1 MENIIS
7 VSNLSRDYK
16 VAQRDGNFLKYIFNR
31 KYKTIH
37 AVKDVNFALKRGE
50 MVGFVGPNGAGK
62 STVIKMLCGI
72 LVPTSGSVAVLG
84 RDPFTNR
91 KKNAYHIGVLFGQRS
106 QLWWDLPVG
115 DSLKLLKQ
123 MYKVSDEVYRENF
136 ALFQQYLDI
145 ESIQGQ
151 PVRQLSLGQRMRAEV
166 AAAVLHNPEVLFLDE
181 PTIGLDI
188 TVKRKI
194 REFIRE
200 LNRRYQTTVI
210 LTSHDMKDIEDI
222 CQRIIVIDK
231 GTVVVDTQI
240 DQLKARYGRNAIVT
254 LTTREPVKDIVIDGA
269 TLKEQNE
276 HKLVFEIEKAVM
288 TPGQLMHK
296 ASEIVDVEDI
306 DIKENSVEDIIHDIY
321 LQQK

>member
-1 MENIIS
+1 MIT
-7 VSNLSRDYK
+7 VSSLGRNYK
-16 VAQRDGNFLKYIFNR
+16 VAQRGGSIFQFIFKR
-31 KYKTIH
+31 KYNTIH
-37 AVKDVNFALKRGE
+37 AVSAVSFTIAPGE

-62 STVIKMLCGI
+62 STTIKMLCGI
-72 LVPTSGSVAVLG
+72 LAPTSGSVTVLG
-84 RDPFTNR
+84 KDPFSNR

-106 QLWWDLPVG
+106 QLWWDLPVR

-123 MYKVSDEVYRENF
+123 MYKVSDVAYAENY
-136 ALFQQYLDI
+136 ALFQEYLDI
-145 ESIQGQ
+145 ESIQDQ

-166 AAAVLHNPEVLFLDE
+166 AAAVLHNPKILFLDE

-222 CQRIIVIDK
+222 CERIIVIDK
-231 GTVVVDTQI
+231 GTIVVDTKM
-240 DQLKARYGRNAIVT
+240 DQLQKRYSKNAVVT
-254 LTTREPVKDIVIDGA
+254 LTIREPVENIAIDGA
-269 TLKEQNE
+269 TLKEQSE
-276 HKLVFEIEKAVM
+276 HKLVFEIEKNVL
-288 TPGQLMHK
+288 TPGQLMHRV
-296 ASEIVDVEDI
+296 SEIVDVEDI

-321 LQQK
+321 LSL